1 MKSYRFLVSG
11 RVQGVWYRATIKKA
25 ADKLGIKGYAK
36 NLSDGRVE
44 VMASL
49 EEAQLEEFKKI
60 LKKGSI
66 ASNVKEV
73 LSEIVDNAKFDDF
86 TTK

>member
-1 MKSYRFLVSG
+1 VH
-11 RVQGVWYRATIKKA
+11 GVWYRATIKKA

-44 VMASL
+44 VMANL
-49 EEAQLEEFKKI
+49 EDSQLEEFKKI
-60 LKKGSI
+60 LKKGSV

-73 LSEIVDNAKFDDF
+73 LSESVDNAKFDDF

>member
-44 VMASL
+44 VMANL
-49 EEAQLEEFKKI
+49 EDSQLEEFKKI
-60 LKKGSI
+60 LKKGSV

>member
-1 MKSYRFLVSG
+1 
-11 RVQGVWYRATIKKA
+11 VQSVWYRATIKKA

-44 VMASL
+44 VMANL
-49 EEAQLEEFKKI
+49 EDNQLEEFKKI
-60 LKKGSI
+60 LKKGSV

-73 LSEIVDNAKFDDF
+73 LSESVDNAKFDDF